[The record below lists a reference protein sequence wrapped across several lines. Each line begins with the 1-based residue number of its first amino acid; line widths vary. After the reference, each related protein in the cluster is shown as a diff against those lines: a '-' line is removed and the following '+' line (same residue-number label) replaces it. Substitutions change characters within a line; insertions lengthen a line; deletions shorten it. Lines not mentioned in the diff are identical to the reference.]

1 MSEQQIQQELT
12 TFLVGRFPNL
22 GGQLAADTSL
32 LDSGAV
38 DSLGILEIAGFIGEQ
53 YGIELDD
60 EDFQPDHFE
69 NLHTLTRFVA
79 GKQRS

>member
-1 MSEQQIQQELT
+1 MTEQKIQQELS

-22 GGQLAADTSL
+22 GNDLAADASL

-38 DSLGILEIAGFIGEQ
+38 DSLGILEIVTFIGEQ

-60 EDFQPDHFE
+60 DDFQPDNFE
-69 NLHTLTRFVA
+69 SLNALTTFIA
-79 GKQRS
+79 GKKAA